1 MTKKRFLSRFS
12 NYSNISSMQRKR
24 KSHFRQYFTQIND
37 DMHSKSQGGTG
48 NFSSKTVLS
57 WKTTIEN
64 KRSLLDISSRCWSNM
79 LVKKSMLVNTLLYV
93 DEIQG
98 SDGPFSPVIVLS
110 LPQNLKDRSSS
121 KKVCWW
127 KYQHSVHNSNI
138 KNYALNLSAFIIFDE
153 VTVFR

>member
-1 MTKKRFLSRFS
+1 MKHEPGT
-12 NYSNISSMQRKR
+12 NIGCNVVSE
-24 KSHFRQYFTQIND
+24 I
-37 DMHSKSQGGTG
+37 
-48 NFSSKTVLS
+48 
-57 WKTTIEN
+57 
-64 KRSLLDISSRCWSNM
+64 CWW
-79 LVKKSMLVNTLLYV
+79 KKSMLVNTLLYV